1 MNQSNESIIVSADLF
16 IVCLL
21 SISKYTDEYLNNIQ
35 IIDNNRFGINRAFQ
49 FFANDET
56 GLLYLLYHHTST
68 VNSSSVIYLRNP
80 SYLQEKKHHFENIF
94 LAQLL

>member
-16 IVCLL
+16 IVYYQYQNMTILKL
-21 SISKYTDEYLNNIQ
+21 HNIQ